1 MWINII
7 SIFPKMF
14 KNFTQ
19 YGIISRAIKKK
30 IIKIDVWNLR
40 NFSKN
45 PRKSIDDRPYGGGV
59 GMVMTAPPLL
69 KSIRHVKSLI
79 KGKKKIIYLS
89 PQGKILNQHEI
100 LKLSKIPNFILVC
113 GRYKGIDERIIEM
126 EIEEE
131 YSIGNY
137 IISGGELAAMV
148 FIDALTR
155 SYPGVLGKKKSFT
168 KDSFYENVLDYPN
181 YTRPKTIE
189 NKTVPKVLLSGN
201 HEKIKKWRRLKSLKK
216 TLEKYPNIIKKI
228 SLTNEEK
235 KYIYNLKKTT
245 K

>member
-7 SIFPKMF
+7 SIFPEMF
-14 KNFTQ
+14 ENFKQ
-19 YGIISRAIKKK
+19 YGLISRAIKKK
-30 IIKIDVWNLR
+30 IIKIKVWNLR
-40 NFSKN
+40 NYSKN
-45 PRKSIDDRPYGGGV
+45 SRKSIDDRPYGGGV

-69 KSIRHVKSLI
+69 KSIRHIKSLI
-79 KGKKKIIYLS
+79 KGEKKIIYLS
-89 PQGKILNQHEI
+89 PQGKMLNQNEI
-100 LKLSKIPNFILVC
+100 LKLSKIPNFILIC

-148 FIDALTR
+148 LIDALTR
-155 SYPGVLGKKKSFT
+155 IYPGVLKKKESFE
-168 KDSFYENVLDYPN
+168 KDSFYKNILDYPN

-189 NKTVPKVLLSGN
+189 NKTVPKILLSGD
-201 HEKIKKWRRLKSLKK
+201 HKKIKKWRRLKALKK

-235 KYIYNLKKTT
+235 KYIYNLKK

>member
-1 MWINII
+1 MLNH
-7 SIFPKMF
+7 
-14 KNFTQ
+14 
-19 YGIISRAIKKK
+19 
-30 IIKIDVWNLR
+30 
-40 NFSKN
+40 
-45 PRKSIDDRPYGGGV
+45 
-59 GMVMTAPPLL
+59 LL
-69 KSIRHVKSLI
+69 KE
-79 KGKKKIIYLS
+79 KKKIIYLS
-89 PQGKILNQHEI
+89 PQGKTLNQHEI
-100 LKLSKIPNFILVC
+100 LKLSKIPNFIFVC

-155 SYPGVLGKKKSFT
+155 SYPGVLGKKESFT
-168 KDSFYENVLDYPN
+168 KDSFYENILDYPN

-201 HEKIKKWRRLKSLKK
+201 HEKIKQWRRLKSLKK

-235 KYIYNLKKTT
+235 KYIYNLRKVIK
-245 K
+245 

>member
-1 MWINII
+1 
-7 SIFPKMF
+7 
-14 KNFTQ
+14 
-19 YGIISRAIKKK
+19 
-30 IIKIDVWNLR
+30 
-40 NFSKN
+40 
-45 PRKSIDDRPYGGGV
+45 
-59 GMVMTAPPLL
+59 
-69 KSIRHVKSLI
+69 
-79 KGKKKIIYLS
+79 
-89 PQGKILNQHEI
+89 
-100 LKLSKIPNFILVC
+100 
-113 GRYKGIDERIIEM
+113 M

-155 SYPGVLGKKKSFT
+155 SYPGVLGKKESFT
-168 KDSFYENVLDYPN
+168 KDSFYENILDYPN

-201 HEKIKKWRRLKSLKK
+201 HEKIKQWRRLKSLKK

-235 KYIYNLKKTT
+235 KYIYNLRKVIK
-245 K
+245 